1 MMNMKIVTHLILVLT
16 MSMVSFALSNNYH
29 TTSNSNT
36 SHSNSNSNTVRY
48 LPGFPGVLPFNLQ
61 TGYTGVWEEQ
71 MQLFYYFIKS
81 ENNPKTDPLLVWF
94 AGGPGCSSFTDLV
107 FGHIGPLSFNIS
119 SQWEDGLPRLES
131 NPYSWTK
138 VANVL
143 FPDSPVGAGYSY
155 AINKSYIPSDTNTV
169 KQAYEFLKKWLIEHP
184 EFARN
189 PMYITGASYAG
200 KVIPSLVLE
209 IMNGNEARS
218 GPRMNLMGYIIGNPS
233 TDNYFSK
240 HAIEY
245 AHRISILSDELY
257 ESAKSSCH
265 GYYQPIVAEGNEQC
279 KENLEAIS
287 NCMDP
292 VEESFILESKCNVST
307 PDKWCRVYYR
317 NRMSQPW
324 ANDINVQKALH
335 VRVGTINKWF
345 RCRGRRSDDI
355 FEYNYEIESS
365 VSYHQNLTTKPLRAL
380 IFSGDQDMLVP
391 YMSTLTWIK
400 KLNIASKDDY
410 WRPWFFNGQ
419 VGGYVTEY
427 SNGNYSLTFTTIKG
441 AGHIAPEYK
450 SQECLAMLQRWIAFS
465 PL

>member
-1 MMNMKIVTHLILVLT
+1 
-16 MSMVSFALSNNYH
+16 MVGAKDRGH
-29 TTSNSNT
+29 REEKGGGGMEGGREGGERM
-36 SHSNSNSNTVRY
+36 VV
-48 LPGFPGVLPFNLQ
+48 GGVVVVNRE
-61 TGYTGVWEEQ
+61 GEER
-71 MQLFYYFIKS
+71 M
-81 ENNPKTDPLLVWF
+81 V
-94 AGGPGCSSFTDLV
+94 
-107 FGHIGPLSFNIS
+107 
-119 SQWEDGLPRLES
+119 
-131 NPYSWTK
+131 

-419 VGGYVTEY
+419 VGG
-427 SNGNYSLTFTTIKG
+427 
-441 AGHIAPEYK
+441 
-450 SQECLAMLQRWIAFS
+450 
-465 PL
+465 

>member
-61 TGYTGVWEEQ
+61 TGYVSIYTGVWEEQ

-335 VRVGTINKWF
+335 VRVILLVGYARARYHFREQLTNGFAVAVVVAMIYLSTIMKLK
-345 RCRGRRSDDI
+345 
-355 FEYNYEIESS
+355 
-365 VSYHQNLTTKPLRAL
+365 VAL
-380 IFSGDQDMLVP
+380 VI
-391 YMSTLTWIK
+391 IK
-400 KLNIASKDDY
+400 IL
-410 WRPWFFNGQ
+410 PP
-419 VGGYVTEY
+419 
-427 SNGNYSLTFTTIKG
+427 SLL
-441 AGHIAPEYK
+441 GH
-450 SQECLAMLQRWIAFS
+450 
-465 PL
+465 